1 MSTNPFDD
9 DGSNFYVLT
18 NDEGQQATE
27 VAVQSATALLLLMQ
41 KRVQTLLLQAE
52 MSKSL
57 RMPKKSSKDFTE

>member
-1 MSTNPFDD
+1 MGFLLGIIILGITCFI
-9 DGSNFYVLT
+9 
-18 NDEGQQATE
+18 DEGLFSASE

-57 RMPKKSSKDFTE
+57 RMPKKNSKDFTE

>member
-1 MSTNPFDD
+1 MGFLLGKTAVIT
-9 DGSNFYVLT
+9 GGGKAVLS
-18 NDEGQQATE
+18 DE

-57 RMPKKSSKDFTE
+57 RMPKKNSKDFTE

>member
-1 MSTNPFDD
+1 MGFLLGIIILGITCFI
-9 DGSNFYVLT
+9 
-18 NDEGQQATE
+18 EGLFSATE

-57 RMPKKSSKDFTE
+57 RMPKKNSKDFTE